1 MKKLCLFIMLAFFMP
16 ATAAAQEPP
25 EGEKSQQI
33 IDELK
38 RLTDRAERDRTA
50 SYRFIDQL
58 RELIDRYD
66 WPWGRQI
73 LFDDFRDGDFRSNPA
88 WQSDSNAFWVTRSV
102 GLRTELAPYRNN
114 GGAADNQST
123 EEALLGILIEGALGQ
138 HPDKGAAP
146 GNPERADIH
155 SIVPIGN
162 AFAITVQLSSLGRGR
177 QEGSFEWGPYQG
189 RSTDSGYRLVYQSGD
204 RPALKLV
211 RYRSGMSA
219 IIDLYDQGG
228 LLEDGGIHEISWQR
242 AAGGLMTVLLDGRQV
257 IRVRDRSYRQG
268 FDGVSMTNRG
278 GEYAIRSIAVYG
290 ADNQG
295 R

>member
-123 EEALLGILIEGALGQ
+123 EEALLGILIEGPWDSIRTKEPPPAILNGRIST
-138 HPDKGAAP
+138 PLCRSATPSPSPCSSARWDAAGRRAPSNGDPIRAAP
-146 GNPERADIH
+146 RIPATAW
-155 SIVPIGN
+155 SIK
-162 AFAITVQLSSLGRGR
+162 AATGR
-177 QEGSFEWGPYQG
+177 
-189 RSTDSGYRLVYQSGD
+189 
-204 RPALKLV
+204 
-211 RYRSGMSA
+211 
-219 IIDLYDQGG
+219 
-228 LLEDGGIHEISWQR
+228 H
-242 AAGGLMTVLLDGRQV
+242 
-257 IRVRDRSYRQG
+257 
-268 FDGVSMTNRG
+268 
-278 GEYAIRSIAVYG
+278 
-290 ADNQG
+290 
-295 R
+295 